1 MSLSFRINYSCKL
14 VIVFKFKSIKVSGT
28 FFDTI
33 GEYEGEKTFL
43 AEFLRI
49 GILGL
54 DFYDILGDGV

>member
-1 MSLSFRINYSCKL
+1 L